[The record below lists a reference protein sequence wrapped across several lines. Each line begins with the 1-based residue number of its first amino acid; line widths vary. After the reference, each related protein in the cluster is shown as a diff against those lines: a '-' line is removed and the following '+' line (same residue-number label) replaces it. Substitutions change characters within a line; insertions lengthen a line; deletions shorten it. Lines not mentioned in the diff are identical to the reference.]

1 MTTIQVVTG
10 ATVEVDGTDVTVTVQ
25 SGQPGIGLPAGGST
39 GQVLSK
45 ASAAAY
51 DFAWTT
57 AGGSVTSITAGSG
70 LTGGTITG
78 SGTIAADFGSVA
90 GKVCEGNDAR
100 LSDARTPT
108 SHTHAQSEVTGLLTA
123 LSAKVPQTRLVNT
136 GNGITGGGDLTGNL
150 QLDLDYAA
158 SGTSS
163 STKPVRADDSRLSD
177 SRAPNG
183 SAGGDLTGT
192 YPNPTIG
199 NAKVTTAKIDDG
211 AVTLAKIVAP
221 TGTSKLLGSSS
232 SSAGTFA
239 EISLGTNLSMSGT
252 TLNASGGG
260 VTDGDKGDITVSASG
275 ATWTIDNNAV
285 TLGKIVA
292 PTGTSKLLGSS
303 SSSAGTFVEI
313 SLGTNLSM
321 SGSTLSATSGGAAAS
336 INDFSSSTTF
346 TVPSGS
352 TGFRII
358 CIGGGGGGG
367 AGYQGANTVARAS
380 GGGGAGGGVT
390 IASYSFADL
399 GANTTLSITVGGAGG
414 GGAGSS
420 SGLGSNGTGGGASSV
435 SIQATGK
442 VLAYAVGGTAGTRGT
457 ASSGGGGG
465 ATNTNALYPSGA
477 GTNGTAS
484 TGPISI
490 PNAQVF
496 SGTGGAGGGPV
507 SAANVATNGGDGRA
521 GPLAID
527 ATSSGGGT
535 GGATGGNGITCGTA
549 LGAVP
554 GGSGS
559 GGGGGTTNAGGNGGA
574 GDRGGGG
581 GGGGGGTT
589 AGGSGGSGGAGFVR
603 IEVI

>member
-123 LSAKVPQTRLVNT
+123 LSSKVPQTRLVNT

-183 SAGGDLTGT
+183 SAGGDLSGT

-211 AVTLAKIVAP
+211 AVTFAKVEAP
-221 TGTSKLLGSSS
+221 SGASKLLGSSNPDTG
-232 SSAGTFA
+232 AFK
-239 EISLGTNLSMSGT
+239 EI
-252 TLNASGGG
+252 A
-260 VTDGDKGDITVSASG
+260 
-275 ATWTIDNNAV
+275 
-285 TLGKIVA
+285 
-292 PTGTSKLLGSS
+292 
-303 SSSAGTFVEI
+303 
-313 SLGTNLSM
+313 LGTNLSM
-321 SGSTLSATSGGAAAS
+321 SGSTLNATGGGATPT
-336 INDFSSSTTF
+336 ITDFSSSGTYTI
-346 TVPSGS
+346 PSGA
-352 TGFRII
+352 TTIRII

-367 AGYQGANTVARAS
+367 SGYGAAAGNLRAGGGGGGGGALTDVSYAVSDVGSGAGLTVTIGGAGSGGTGAS
-380 GGGGAGGGVT
+380 GAGGAGTNAGASEVYVTTGSVQLAYANGGSGGGAATNTAGGTAGSAAINGSFAAAGGGAGGT
-390 IASYSFADL
+390 AAAPS
-399 GANTTLSITVGGAGG
+399 
-414 GGAGSS
+414 
-420 SGLGSNGTGGGASSV
+420 
-435 SIQATGK
+435 
-442 VLAYAVGGTAGTRGT
+442 AGTRP
-457 ASSGGGGG
+457 AMAAPGGGGG
-465 ATNTNALYPSGA
+465 GPVTAGNTGYMG
-477 GTNGTAS
+477 GS
-484 TGPISI
+484 TH
-490 PNAQVF
+490 
-496 SGTGGAGGGPV
+496 GGA
-507 SAANVATNGGDGRA
+507 NATLR
-521 GPLAID
+521 
-527 ATSSGGGT
+527 TTVGGGT
-535 GGATGGNGITCGTA
+535 TGATGGNGT
-549 LGAVP
+549 
-554 GGSGS
+554 GGSVTGATAGGGGG

-574 GDRGGGG
+574 GSRGAGG

-589 AGGSGGSGGAGFVR
+589 AGGNGGAGGAGFVR